1 MSSCQVPNDDP
12 NKAFFFPDLDEINNN
27 RLPPEEVHILDL
39 SVEPYADAKRVRVNL
54 EMTPFLTRPH
64 LDLVVLD
71 PSGAESAVA
80 SIIEPM
86 TWKQEFT
93 VHLRTAWQ
101 AGEYKLLIRLF
112 YPPRDEEDPKLFLL
126 DIPVD
131 STDERELAFEIP
143 ESGK

>member
-93 VHLRTAWQ
+93 IHLRTAWQ
-101 AGEYKLLIRLF
+101 AGEYKLLMRLF
-112 YPPRDEEDPKLFLL
+112 YPPRDEEDPKLFRL